1 MSFDEGLEFI
11 GAHALRANVGRCDLY
26 ILRHELGNHAHEL
39 EGMRQGRRHQRW
51 LAESLPRIAEITE
64 EILGK
69 FVASSRR
76 APFGIAGLAKTA
88 LLG

>member
-1 MSFDEGLEFI
+1 MPFSNNSACFDRGDRRP
-11 GAHALRANVGRCDLY
+11 ARAWRRC
-26 ILRHELGNHAHEL
+26 
-39 EGMRQGRRHQRW
+39 HQRR